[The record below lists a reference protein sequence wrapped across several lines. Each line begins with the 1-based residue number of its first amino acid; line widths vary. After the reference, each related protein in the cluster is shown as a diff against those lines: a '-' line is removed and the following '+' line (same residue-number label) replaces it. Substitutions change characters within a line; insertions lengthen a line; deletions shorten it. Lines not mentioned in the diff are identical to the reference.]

1 VAVFGLEP
9 VGRDARSEAAAVSPR
24 SQGVIMFQ
32 LLLFC
37 IVVAVIA
44 GALGFTGIAAGAAT
58 IAKIIFFLMLAG
70 IALMLILAAMGLA
83 ILF

>member
-1 VAVFGLEP
+1 
-9 VGRDARSEAAAVSPR
+9 
-24 SQGVIMFQ
+24 MFQ

-37 IVVAVIA
+37 IVVALIA

-58 IAKIIFFLMLAG
+58 IAKIIFFFMLAG
-70 IALMLILAAMGLA
+70 IALMLILAAMGVA

>member
-1 VAVFGLEP
+1 
-9 VGRDARSEAAAVSPR
+9 
-24 SQGVIMFQ
+24 MFQ

-37 IVVAVIA
+37 MVVAVIA

-58 IAKIIFFLMLAG
+58 IAKIVFFFMLSS
-70 IALMLILAAMGLA
+70 IALMLILTAMGLA

>member
-1 VAVFGLEP
+1 
-9 VGRDARSEAAAVSPR
+9 
-24 SQGVIMFQ
+24 MFQ

-58 IAKIIFFLMLAG
+58 IAKIIFFFMLAG